1 MILFYIGFMEEP
13 TMSDNNRTSFLELD
27 DAPVKIAPNA
37 SVFTPVTSLQP
48 KDGATAKQDANG
60 NWVNAIGLQSTA
72 SHRHVAKVWQDKCSP
87 LTDFIETV
95 KEQSK
100 TKFDYVKPESDVRLQ
115 DASTLTNGMTLTKS
129 GLNSLRSFTDIPSSM
144 VSFLEERGYDEDLTR
159 FVNSELNRREQN
171 WKDDGKESREFR
183 VRVRQDD
190 NGNDAVRAVVSGRY
204 GVIDNHEAMEMIA
217 NSLPSLS
224 DALASHISN
233 DGDDIF
239 GNVLLPDY
247 MKSEPDSDYGVGIA
261 FRNSEIKNST
271 FNISPFLFRAICLNG
286 MIWGR
291 QDSSIQ
297 INQKHLGN
305 IDRIELQQKVNHA
318 VKVAL
323 TQGND
328 LLTLLGH
335 SKHVKVENPLQVI
348 AQLSR
353 DNGMT
358 IEQGR
363 AWHKGYMESLTE
375 ANGQLHDRSAFG
387 IVNGLTRSAQLYKG
401 STRENMEITASLIL
415 SPAIDADLQ
424 AISKRWGRITDN
436 ASQLKEKV
444 VQQYAYIG

>member
-1 MILFYIGFMEEP
+1 
-13 TMSDNNRTSFLELD
+13 MSDNKFSFLELD
-27 DAPVKIAPNA
+27 DAPVKAQPNQ
-37 SVFTPVTSLQP
+37 SVFTAVSSLQP

-60 NWVNAIGLQSTA
+60 NWFNAIGLQSTA
-72 SHRHVAKVWQDKCSP
+72 THRHVAKVWQDKCTP
-87 LTDFIETV
+87 LADFIETV

-144 VSFLEERGYDEDLTR
+144 ISFLEERGFEEDLTR
-159 FVNSELNRREQN
+159 FVNSELNRREQDWSN
-171 WKDDGKESREFR
+171 DGKESREFR

-305 IDRIELQQKVNHA
+305 IDRAELQQKVNHA

-335 SKHVKVENPLQVI
+335 SKQVKVENPLQVI

-363 AWHKGYMESLTE
+363 AWHKGYLESLNE

-401 STRENMEITASLIL
+401 STRESMETTASLIL

-424 AISKRWGRITDN
+424 AISKRWGRIADN

-444 VQQYAYIG
+444 VQQYAYVG

>member
-1 MILFYIGFMEEP
+1 
-13 TMSDNNRTSFLELD
+13 MSDNKFSFLELD
-27 DAPVKIAPNA
+27 DAPVKAQPNQ
-37 SVFTPVTSLQP
+37 SVFTAVSSLQP

-60 NWVNAIGLQSTA
+60 NWFNAIGLQSTA
-72 SHRHVAKVWQDKCSP
+72 THRHVAKVWQDKCTP
-87 LTDFIETV
+87 LSDFIETV

-144 VSFLEERGYDEDLTR
+144 ISFLEERGFEEDLTR
-159 FVNSELNRREQN
+159 FVNSELNRREQDWSN
-171 WKDDGKESREFR
+171 DGKESREFR

-305 IDRIELQQKVNHA
+305 IDRAELQQKVNHA

-335 SKHVKVENPLQVI
+335 SKKVKVDNPLQVI

-363 AWHKGYMESLTE
+363 AWHKGYLESLNE

-401 STRENMEITASLIL
+401 STRESMETTASLIL

-424 AISKRWGRITDN
+424 AISKRWGRIADN

>member
-1 MILFYIGFMEEP
+1 MI
-13 TMSDNNRTSFLELD
+13 
-27 DAPVKIAPNA
+27 
-37 SVFTPVTSLQP
+37 
-48 KDGATAKQDANG
+48 
-60 NWVNAIGLQSTA
+60 
-72 SHRHVAKVWQDKCSP
+72 
-87 LTDFIETV
+87 
-95 KEQSK
+95 
-100 TKFDYVKPESDVRLQ
+100 
-115 DASTLTNGMTLTKS
+115 
-129 GLNSLRSFTDIPSSM
+129 
-144 VSFLEERGYDEDLTR
+144 SFLEEKGYDEDLTR
-159 FVNSELNRREQN
+159 FVNSELNLREQG
-171 WKDDGKESREFR
+171 WKDDGKDSREFR
-183 VRVRQDD
+183 IRVRQDD

-217 NSLPSLS
+217 NSLPSLT

-291 QDSSIQ
+291 QDSTIQ

-305 IDRIELQQKVNHA
+305 IDRVELQLKVNHA

-335 SKHVKVENPLQVI
+335 SKQVKVENPLQVI

-363 AWHKGYMESLTE
+363 AWHKGYIDSLGET
-375 ANGQLHDRSAFG
+375 NGQLHDRSAFG
-387 IVNGLTRSAQLYKG
+387 IVNGLTRSAQRYSG
-401 STRENMEITASLIL
+401 STRESMETTASLIL
-415 SPAIDADLQ
+415 APAIDADLQ
-424 AISKRWGRITDN
+424 AISKRWGRIADN
-436 ASQLKEKV
+436 ASTLKEKV
-444 VQQYAYIG
+444 VQQYAYIA

>member
-1 MILFYIGFMEEP
+1 MEEP
-13 TMSDNNRTSFLELD
+13 IMSDNKFSFLELD
-27 DAPVKIAPNA
+27 DAPVKVQPNQ
-37 SVFTPVTSLQP
+37 SVFTAVQSLQP

-72 SHRHVAKVWQDKCSP
+72 THRHVAKVWQDKCSP
-87 LTDFIETV
+87 LADFIETV

-401 STRENMEITASLIL
+401 STRESMEITASLIL

-424 AISKRWGRITDN
+424 AISKRWGRIADN

>member
-1 MILFYIGFMEEP
+1 MEEP
-13 TMSDNNRTSFLELD
+13 TMSDNKFSFLELD
-27 DAPVKIAPNA
+27 DAPVKAQPNQ
-37 SVFTPVTSLQP
+37 SVFTAVSSLQP

-72 SHRHVAKVWQDKCSP
+72 THRHVAKVWQDKCTP
-87 LTDFIETV
+87 LADFIESV
-95 KEQSK
+95 KVQSK
-100 TKFDYVKPESDVRLQ
+100 TKFDLVKPESDVRLK
-115 DASTLTNGMTLTKS
+115 DSKTLNNGMTILPS
-129 GLNSLRSFTDIPSSM
+129 GLQSLSDFAGMPSSII
-144 VSFLEERGYDEDLTR
+144 SFLQEREYDEDLTR
-159 FVNSELNRREQN
+159 FVNTELDRRETS
-171 WKDDGKESREFR
+171 WADAGKNSREFR

-204 GVIDNHEAMEMIA
+204 GVIDNHEAMEMISNA
-217 NSLPSLS
+217 LPSLT

-291 QDSSIQ
+291 QDSTIK

-305 IDRIELQQKVNHA
+305 IDRVDLQAKVTKA
-318 VKVAL
+318 VKTAL
-323 TQGND
+323 THGND

-335 SKHVKVENPLQVI
+335 SKQVKVENPLQVI

-363 AWHKGYMESLTE
+363 AWHKGYLESLTE

-401 STRENMEITASLIL
+401 STRESMETTASLIL

-424 AISKRWGRITDN
+424 AISKRWGRIADN

>member
-1 MILFYIGFMEEP
+1 MEEP
-13 TMSDNNRTSFLELD
+13 TMSDNKFSFLELD
-27 DAPVKIAPNA
+27 DAPVKAQPNQ
-37 SVFTPVTSLQP
+37 SVFTAVSSLQP

-60 NWVNAIGLQSTA
+60 NWFNAIGLQSTA
-72 SHRHVAKVWQDKCSP
+72 SHRHVAKVWQDKCTP
-87 LTDFIETV
+87 LADFIETV

-144 VSFLEERGYDEDLTR
+144 ISFLEERGFEEDLTR
-159 FVNSELNRREQN
+159 FVNSELNRREQDWSN
-171 WKDDGKESREFR
+171 DGKESREFR

-305 IDRIELQQKVNHA
+305 IDRAELQQKVNHA

-335 SKHVKVENPLQVI
+335 SKQVKVENPLQVI

-363 AWHKGYMESLTE
+363 AWHKGYLESLNE

-401 STRENMEITASLIL
+401 STRESMETTASLIL

-424 AISKRWGRITDN
+424 AISKRWGRIADN

>member
-1 MILFYIGFMEEP
+1 
-13 TMSDNNRTSFLELD
+13 MSDNKFSFLELD
-27 DAPVKIAPNA
+27 DAPVKVQPNQ
-37 SVFTPVTSLQP
+37 SVFTAVQSLQP

-72 SHRHVAKVWQDKCSP
+72 THRHVAKVWQDKCSS
-87 LTDFIETV
+87 LADFIETV

-115 DASTLTNGMTLTKS
+115 DASTLTNGMSLTKS

-401 STRENMEITASLIL
+401 STRESMEITASLIL

-424 AISKRWGRITDN
+424 AISKRWGRIADN

>member
-1 MILFYIGFMEEP
+1 
-13 TMSDNNRTSFLELD
+13 MSDNKFSFLELD
-27 DAPVKIAPNA
+27 DAPVKVQPNQ
-37 SVFTPVTSLQP
+37 SVFTAVQSLQP

-72 SHRHVAKVWQDKCSP
+72 THRHVAKVWQDKCSP
-87 LTDFIETV
+87 LADFIETV

-144 VSFLEERGYDEDLTR
+144 VSFLEERGFEEDLTR
-159 FVNSELNRREQN
+159 FVNSELNRREQDWSN
-171 WKDDGKESREFR
+171 DGKESREFR
-183 VRVRQDD
+183 VRVRQDE

-305 IDRIELQQKVNHA
+305 IDRAELQHKVNHA

-335 SKHVKVENPLQVI
+335 SKKVKVDNPLQVI

-363 AWHKGYMESLTE
+363 AWHKGYLESLGE

-401 STRENMEITASLIL
+401 STRESMETTASLIL

-424 AISKRWGRITDN
+424 AISKRWGRIADN

>member
-1 MILFYIGFMEEP
+1 
-13 TMSDNNRTSFLELD
+13 MSDNKFSFLELD
-27 DAPVKIAPNA
+27 DAPVKAQPNQ
-37 SVFTPVTSLQP
+37 SVFTAVSSLQP

-60 NWVNAIGLQSTA
+60 NWFNAIGLQSTA
-72 SHRHVAKVWQDKCSP
+72 THRHVAKVWQDKCTP
-87 LTDFIETV
+87 LADFIETV

-144 VSFLEERGYDEDLTR
+144 ISFLEERGFEEDLTR
-159 FVNSELNRREQN
+159 FVNSELNRREQDWSN
-171 WKDDGKESREFR
+171 DGKESREFR

-305 IDRIELQQKVNHA
+305 IDRAELQQKVNHA

-335 SKHVKVENPLQVI
+335 SKKVKVDNPLQVI

-363 AWHKGYMESLTE
+363 AWHKGYLESLNE

-401 STRENMEITASLIL
+401 STRESMETTASLIL

-424 AISKRWGRITDN
+424 AISKRWGRIADN